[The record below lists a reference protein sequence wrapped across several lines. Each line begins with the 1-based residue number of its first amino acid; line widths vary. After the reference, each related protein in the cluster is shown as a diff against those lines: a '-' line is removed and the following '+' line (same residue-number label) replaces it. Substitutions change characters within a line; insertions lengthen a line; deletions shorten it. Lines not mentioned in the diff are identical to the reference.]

1 MQTLLRSFD
10 EDRRLIPGTKSLRC
24 IIWWGVEIR
33 DMSREIARVMI
44 GSIGSRT
51 ALRAWALTAW
61 LGLAAI
67 GVPPGPSPAGA
78 AEAVQLNP
86 VAQGIYVYTGP
97 HDDASDRN
105 LGAVGNVGVVIGGES
120 VALIDSGGS
129 LAFGRRLRAALDEI
143 TDLPVSHVIN
153 THVHPDHVLG
163 NGAFAGSTVEFVG
176 HRRLGAAL
184 AARGTFYLEAG
195 ARNVGPEFA
204 GTTVIGPTLEV
215 ADSIHINLGGR
226 VLRVTAHATAHTDN
240 DLTVFDRRTRTLFAG
255 DLVFVERLPIV
266 DGSLKGW
273 LTVMDNLRA
282 VPAVRVVPGHG
293 PASVRWPSALHAQDR
308 YLRAVLRDVRIEIAA
323 GGTIENAIGWVASEE
338 RTKWARFAEDHPRNV
353 TASFTE
359 LEWE

>member
-1 MQTLLRSFD
+1 
-10 EDRRLIPGTKSLRC
+10 
-24 IIWWGVEIR
+24 
-33 DMSREIARVMI
+33 MSHGMAQAVT
-44 GSIGSRT
+44 GSTGSRST
-51 ALRAWALTAW
+51 LGTWALTACLW
-61 LGLAAI
+61 LAAV
-67 GVPPGPSPAGA
+67 GVVLGAQSAGA
-78 AEAVQLNP
+78 AEAIQLKP

-97 HDDASDRN
+97 HTDASDSN
-105 LGAVGNVGVVIGGES
+105 LGAIGNVAIVIGEQS

-129 LAFGRRLRAALDEI
+129 LEFGLQLRAALEEL

-153 THVHPDHVLG
+153 THVHPDHLLG
-163 NGAFAGSTVEFVG
+163 NGAFAGPSVEFVG

-184 AARGTFYLEAG
+184 AARAEFYLEAG
-195 ARNVGPEFA
+195 ARNVGPKFA
-204 GTTVIGPTLEV
+204 GTTAIGPTLEV

-240 DLTVFDRRTRTLFAG
+240 DLTVYDRRTRTLFAG
-255 DLVFVERLPIV
+255 DLLFVERLPVV

-273 LTVMDNLRA
+273 LAVMDELWA

-293 PASVRWPSALHAQDR
+293 PASVRWPSALHAQER
-308 YLRAVLRDVRIEIAA
+308 YLQAVLRDVRIEIAA

-338 RTKWARFAEDHPRNV
+338 RTKWVRFAEDHPRNV

>member
-1 MQTLLRSFD
+1 MLHGMARALTGS
-10 EDRRLIPGTKSLRC
+10 PGSL
-24 IIWWGVEIR
+24 
-33 DMSREIARVMI
+33 
-44 GSIGSRT
+44 T
-51 ALRAWALTAW
+51 ALRVQALTAW
-61 LGLAAI
+61 LCLAAV
-67 GVPPGPSPAGA
+67 GAVLGPSPTGA
-78 AEAVQLNP
+78 ADAIQLKP

-97 HDDASDRN
+97 HTDASDSN
-105 LGAVGNVGVVIGGES
+105 LGAVGNVAIVVGEQS

-129 LAFGRRLRAALDEI
+129 LEFGLQLRAALEEI

-153 THVHPDHVLG
+153 THMHPDHLLG
-163 NGAFAGSTVEFVG
+163 NGAFAGPTVEFVG

-184 AARGTFYLEAG
+184 AARAEFYLEAG
-195 ARNVGPEFA
+195 TRNVGPKFA
-204 GTTVIGPTLEV
+204 GTRAIGPTLEV

-226 VLRVTAHATAHTDN
+226 VLKVTAHATAHTDN
-240 DLTVFDRRTRTLFAG
+240 DLTVYDRRTRTLFAG

-273 LTVMDNLRA
+273 LAVMEDLRA

-293 PASVRWPSALHAQDR
+293 PASVRWPSALHAQER
-308 YLRAVLRDVRIEIAA
+308 YLQALLRDVRIEIAA

-338 RTKWARFAEDHPRNV
+338 RSKWVRFAEDHPRNV

>member
-1 MQTLLRSFD
+1 
-10 EDRRLIPGTKSLRC
+10 
-24 IIWWGVEIR
+24 
-33 DMSREIARVMI
+33 MSQGIARAVT
-44 GSIGSRT
+44 GSTGSRP
-51 ALRAWALTAW
+51 ALRARDLTAW
-61 LGLAAI
+61 LWLAAA
-67 GVPPGPSPAGA
+67 GAALGPSPTGA
-78 AEAVQLNP
+78 AEAIQLTP

-97 HDDASDRN
+97 HADASGGN
-105 LGAVGNVGVVIGGES
+105 LGAVGNLAIVIGGES

-129 LAFGRRLRAALDEI
+129 LAFGRQLRAALEEI
-143 TDLPVSHVIN
+143 TNLPVSHVIN
-153 THVHPDHVLG
+153 THVHPDHLLG
-163 NGAFAGSTVEFVG
+163 NAAFASPTVEFVG

-184 AARGTFYLEAG
+184 AARAAFYLEAG
-195 ARNVGPEFA
+195 ARNIGPEFA
-204 GTTVIGPTLEV
+204 GTTVVGPTVEV

-226 VLRVTAHATAHTDN
+226 VLKVTAHATAHTDN

-273 LTVMDNLRA
+273 LAVMDDLRA

-293 PASVRWPSALHAQDR
+293 PASARWPGALQAQER
-308 YLRAVLRDVRIEIAA
+308 YLRAVLRDVRAEIAA